1 MEELVGQHHYRSN
14 SGVASQANVSV
25 LGNKQTNSSISHSKK
40 VSLNLE
46 NAKKSTV
53 FTPVQP
59 GTSHSSTNSSA
70 KKLSAL
76 RSLDN
81 SRVFDLNALMPS
93 EVQSAKQSLT
103 ATPKRAL
110 VNIGAFSAAT

>member
-14 SGVASQANVSV
+14 SGVASQANGSVV
-25 LGNKQTNSSISHSKK
+25 LGNKQAHSSHSKK

-70 KKLSAL
+70 KKLSAM